1 MSQFS
6 LELGCIAYGNALQKV
21 IVGLSIAGV
30 FVAIGT
36 IVATMWLIRRRR
48 RAAREVSLAV
58 LMYTME
64 E

>member
-1 MSQFS
+1 M
-6 LELGCIAYGNALQKV
+6 QKV

>member
-1 MSQFS
+1 MDK
-6 LELGCIAYGNALQKV
+6 LEFRADEYVTQKV

-36 IVATMWLIRRRR
+36 IVATMWLVRRRR
-48 RAAREVSLAV
+48 RAAREVSTTFLPDN
-58 LMYTME
+58 LE